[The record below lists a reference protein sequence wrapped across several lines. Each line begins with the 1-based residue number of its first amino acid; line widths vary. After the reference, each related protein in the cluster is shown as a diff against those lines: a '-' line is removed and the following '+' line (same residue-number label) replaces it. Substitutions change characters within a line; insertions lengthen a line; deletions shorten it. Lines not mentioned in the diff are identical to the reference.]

1 VILLPAVDIS
11 EGKAVRLSQGRFDRA
26 TVYRDR
32 PVEAAQSWADAG
44 ARFLH
49 IVDLDGARAG
59 HPVSLGHL
67 EEIANAVDIPIQYGG
82 GLRTL
87 GAVRDALRAGA
98 ERVLLGTA
106 AYTDVDFLDDVMAAF
121 DSRVIVSVDVAD
133 GTLSTSGW
141 TKRTQIPPGSVIE
154 RLQGRGVRTFV
165 YTSVDRDGML
175 EGPDPDEVRAIAETV
190 RGRFLYAGGIGDL
203 EHLRTLADLRAVNL
217 AGVIVGKA
225 LYEGRFT
232 IEEAHAVLD
241 GR

>member
-82 GLRTL
+82 GLRT
-87 GAVRDALRAGA
+87 
-98 ERVLLGTA
+98 LGTA